1 MPASNKPCW
10 ASFCQIVLSCLACG
24 SLLRCWSG
32 WWNYIWTQTLNCWGV
47 NSFWAK
53 RQNSFAK
60 ATNNVFEGIRFGMWC
75 ANAWI
80 IALSCMCTLTPCM
93 CIAHYMLYTAATF
106 APPGCKA
113 NGQAAMIMTALR
125 VPSSKFSPRP
135 KHSNHSTSES
145 LFVHALSTTFIV
157 LCFQPVCGKK
167 VGVVEK
173 RMSLWADYQIRG
185 KAWHDRSGRV
195 SQTEKE
201 EEDTVISSRTGQ

>member
-1 MPASNKPCW
+1 MCLKGSD
-10 ASFCQIVLSCLACG
+10 LACG
-24 SLLRCWSG
+24 VQMRESLLF
-32 WWNYIWTQTLNCWGV
+32 LV
-47 NSFWAK
+47 
-53 RQNSFAK
+53 
-60 ATNNVFEGIRFGMWC
+60 C
-75 ANAWI
+75 ALWHLVCAVH
-80 IALSCMCTLTPCM
+80 CTLYVVHC
-93 CIAHYMLYTAATF
+93 CNF

-185 KAWHDRSGRV
+185 KAWHDRSGREFPRQRRRIQL
-195 SQTEKE
+195 SAGPASSKPLIASHQ
-201 EEDTVISSRTGQ
+201 ICQGSRTKHHRAPGWPEFPRRETHLLAGDCKLSDLKWERSLSGLRR

>member
-47 NSFWAK
+47 NSLWVK

-93 CIAHYMLYTAATF
+93 CTLTPRCTLYVHCTLYVVHRCNF
-106 APPGCKA
+106 CSPWLQGQWPGCDDYDRPTCALVQILPSTETFKPLYQWKSVCPCTVH
-113 NGQAAMIMTALR
+113 NLYCIMLPACMWQKGGSR
-125 VPSSKFSPRP
+125 
-135 KHSNHSTSES
+135 
-145 LFVHALSTTFIV
+145 
-157 LCFQPVCGKK
+157 GKK
-167 VGVVEK
+167 NELVG
-173 RMSLWADYQIRG
+173 RLPD
-185 KAWHDRSGRV
+185 
-195 SQTEKE
+195 
-201 EEDTVISSRTGQ
+201 